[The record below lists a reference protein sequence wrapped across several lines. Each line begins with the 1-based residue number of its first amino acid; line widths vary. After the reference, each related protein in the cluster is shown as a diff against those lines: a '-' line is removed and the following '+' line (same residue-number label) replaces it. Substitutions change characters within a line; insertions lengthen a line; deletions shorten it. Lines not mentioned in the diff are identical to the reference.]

1 MAARVESPWALR
13 RSTAANAGL
22 RDENSATDH
31 GIEHEARHAPAVGA
45 AQHQLGVA
53 ALDGVTRTG
62 EPMTRIASTHVFVDG
77 NNVMGSRPDGW
88 WRDRS
93 GAARRLIAELDPVAR
108 RCGGEWMIVF
118 DGLPSLDEEAEPAS
132 PLCVDYALRRG
143 ANAADDRIVELVAA
157 LPEGRNVLVYTSDRR
172 LRERVSA
179 LGAQVRGAG
188 VLRRL
193 AGASRVDRDPRG

>member
-1 MAARVESPWALR
+1 
-13 RSTAANAGL
+13 
-22 RDENSATDH
+22 
-31 GIEHEARHAPAVGA
+31 
-45 AQHQLGVA
+45 
-53 ALDGVTRTG
+53 
-62 EPMTRIASTHVFVDG
+62 MTRIASTHVFVDG

-93 GAARRLIAELDPVAR
+93 AAARRLIAELDPVAR
-108 RCGGEWMIVF
+108 GCGGEWMIVF
-118 DGLPSLDEEAEPAS
+118 DGLPSLDEEAKSAS

-188 VLRRL
+188 ALRRL
-193 AGASRVDRDPRG
+193 AAASRGDRDPVPVPQTVASTQNKDHRST